1 MTSGALRVSCRC
13 LPKER
18 KKQQE
23 GRAMATLDRKLPTID
38 ALLYKPWSTFID
50 AAKLHCSDNIDLE
63 EIGKE
68 CGKGREVVRLNREDM
83 FIFGHS
89 PAHDEFYLVVCN
101 ICNQL
106 LKPQIFQSHCE
117 QRHSS
122 RCKLS
127 PSPASAPFN
136 SRTSVVQMK
145 PKTCIGHNTFSSN
158 SKPLRMP
165 KDNLRTSINKQ
176 QHTGFPSRDTPRV
189 PVPVPVVSLEKIP
202 NLVKADGANI
212 KMNSTSTSSASS
224 STTCSSALVKP
235 ALTSTASKPVPPSPE
250 KILNGKGIITPSLLD
265 KKHQNG
271 TKSSYKPNKRL
282 SEREFDPNKYCGVL
296 NPETKKPCTRSL
308 TCKTHSLNH
317 RRAVQGRKKR
327 FDILLAEHKAR
338 TREKEAVKDIEPQG
352 GRETSQSA
360 QSQEHVAGSIG
371 NSGLENKV
379 RSSTK
384 SRPSN
389 SYLSR
394 PSSVKSVNGLS
405 SSACG
410 GLVHGHIVSAVRG
423 DVGSRLSS
431 DEGELDGAEESD
443 RLDCHY
449 SRHHPRPLGFCT
461 FGTRAMGRGY
471 YVFDRR
477 WDQFRFALNS
487 MVEKHLNSQ
496 MWKKIPSAA
505 DSPMPAHTTA
515 SFPVLQS
522 FNSASA
528 VNLSSSAVCSSTTP
542 SYVMNSPV
550 LSPAAVVNTSD
561 RNPIMSYTT
570 AFPHR
575 GAAFS
580 IMGPPF
586 KAPSLMSPVPAVV
599 PAPSR
604 FKQSRTKSSKS
615 LKISYSLGNK
625 KKKSANSS
633 TPSPLLTTSVT
644 GSHKR
649 NCVSALNYQI
659 SCYNSVSVHNSHNG
673 TNPLRAKSEP
683 SGRTSLSGS
692 SADSIKHMSMVVSSI
707 DPNLS
712 VSSLMHHSRDH
723 TLSTHNA
730 LSSVPLSFN
739 KSEGKKRKNS
749 SKSIKITKLPGM
761 NSVHRKRTAVL
772 LSVVPESP
780 NSSVPWQKK
789 VHH

>member
-1 MTSGALRVSCRC
+1 MTSGALRVPCRC

-18 KKQQE
+18 NKQQE

-68 CGKGREVVRLNREDM
+68 CGKGREVVRLNRE
-83 FIFGHS
+83 
-89 PAHDEFYLVVCN
+89 
-101 ICNQL
+101 
-106 LKPQIFQSHCE
+106 
-117 QRHSS
+117 
-122 RCKLS
+122 
-127 PSPASAPFN
+127 
-136 SRTSVVQMK
+136 
-145 PKTCIGHNTFSSN
+145 
-158 SKPLRMP
+158 
-165 KDNLRTSINKQ
+165 
-176 QHTGFPSRDTPRV
+176 
-189 PVPVPVVSLEKIP
+189 VVSLEKIP

-250 KILNGKGIITPSLLD
+250 KILNGKGIIPPSLLD

-308 TCKTHSLNH
+308 TCK
-317 RRAVQGRKKR
+317 
-327 FDILLAEHKAR
+327 
-338 TREKEAVKDIEPQG
+338 
-352 GRETSQSA
+352 
-360 QSQEHVAGSIG
+360 
-371 NSGLENKV
+371 
-379 RSSTK
+379 
-384 SRPSN
+384 
-389 SYLSR
+389 
-394 PSSVKSVNGLS
+394 
-405 SSACG
+405 
-410 GLVHGHIVSAVRG
+410 
-423 DVGSRLSS
+423 
-431 DEGELDGAEESD
+431 
-443 RLDCHY
+443 
-449 SRHHPRPLGFCT
+449 FCT

-496 MWKKIPSAA
+496 MWKKIPPAA

-599 PAPSR
+599 PAPSH

-615 LKISYSLGNK
+615 LKISYSL
-625 KKKSANSS
+625 
-633 TPSPLLTTSVT
+633 
-644 GSHKR
+644 
-649 NCVSALNYQI
+649 ALNTIGLKQFDAFPQGAD
-659 SCYNSVSVHNSHNG
+659 YN
-673 TNPLRAKSEP
+673 R
-683 SGRTSLSGS
+683 
-692 SADSIKHMSMVVSSI
+692 I
-707 DPNLS
+707 
-712 VSSLMHHSRDH
+712 
-723 TLSTHNA
+723 TLET
-730 LSSVPLSFN
+730 F
-739 KSEGKKRKNS
+739 KKE
-749 SKSIKITKLPGM
+749 
-761 NSVHRKRTAVL
+761 A
-772 LSVVPESP
+772 
-780 NSSVPWQKK
+780 
-789 VHH
+789 

>member
-1 MTSGALRVSCRC
+1 
-13 LPKER
+13 
-18 KKQQE
+18 
-23 GRAMATLDRKLPTID
+23 MATLDRKLPTTD

-50 AAKLHCSDNIDLE
+50 AAKLHCADNVDLE
-63 EIGKE
+63 ETGKE

-122 RCKLS
+122 RCKPS
-127 PSPASAPFN
+127 PSPASAPYN

-189 PVPVPVVSLEKIP
+189 PVPVTVVSLEKIP

-212 KMNSTSTSSASS
+212 KMNSTTTTTTSTSSASS

-317 RRAVQGRKKR
+317 RRAVQGRKKQ

-338 TREKEAVKDIEPQG
+338 AREKEAVKDIEPQG

-379 RSSTK
+379 TSSTK

-405 SSACG
+405 SSACS
-410 GLVHGHIVSAVRG
+410 GLVHEHIVSAVRG

-431 DEGELDGAEESD
+431 DEGELDSAEESD

-496 MWKKIPSAA
+496 MWK
-505 DSPMPAHTTA
+505 
-515 SFPVLQS
+515 
-522 FNSASA
+522 
-528 VNLSSSAVCSSTTP
+528 
-542 SYVMNSPV
+542 
-550 LSPAAVVNTSD
+550 
-561 RNPIMSYTT
+561 
-570 AFPHR
+570 
-575 GAAFS
+575 
-580 IMGPPF
+580 
-586 KAPSLMSPVPAVV
+586 
-599 PAPSR
+599 
-604 FKQSRTKSSKS
+604 
-615 LKISYSLGNK
+615 
-625 KKKSANSS
+625 
-633 TPSPLLTTSVT
+633 
-644 GSHKR
+644 
-649 NCVSALNYQI
+649 
-659 SCYNSVSVHNSHNG
+659 
-673 TNPLRAKSEP
+673 
-683 SGRTSLSGS
+683 
-692 SADSIKHMSMVVSSI
+692 
-707 DPNLS
+707 
-712 VSSLMHHSRDH
+712 DH

-772 LSVVPESP
+772 LSAVPESP
-780 NSSVPWQKK
+780 NSSVLWQKK

>member
-1 MTSGALRVSCRC
+1 MTSGALRVACRW
-13 LPKER
+13 LQKER
-18 KKQQE
+18 KKQQ
-23 GRAMATLDRKLPTID
+23 GRAMAALDRKLPTTD

-50 AAKLHCSDNIDLE
+50 SAKLHCADYANLE
-63 EIGKE
+63 ETVKYY
-68 CGKGREVVRLNREDM
+68 GKGREVVRLNREDM

-89 PAHDEFYLVVCN
+89 PAHDEFYQVVCN
-101 ICNQL
+101 ICNQV
-106 LKPQIFQSHCE
+106 LKPQIFQSHCDNGILNRDR
-117 QRHSS
+117 QQCFLRNVLGSQ
-122 RCKLS
+122 
-127 PSPASAPFN
+127 PSFFEL
-136 SRTSVVQMK
+136 VV
-145 PKTCIGHNTFSSN
+145 
-158 SKPLRMP
+158 
-165 KDNLRTSINKQ
+165 
-176 QHTGFPSRDTPRV
+176 PSC
-189 PVPVPVVSLEKIP
+189 VPVPVVSLEKIP
-202 NLVKADGANI
+202 NLKADGANI
-212 KMNSTSTSSASS
+212 KMISITTSSASS

-250 KILNGKGIITPSLLD
+250 KILNGKGIIPPSLLD

-327 FDILLAEHKAR
+327 FDLLLAEHKAR

-379 RSSTK
+379 TSSTK

-410 GLVHGHIVSAVRG
+410 GLVHEHIVSAVRG

-449 SRHHPRPLGFCT
+449 SRHHPRPLGICT

-496 MWKKIPSAA
+496 KWKKIPPAA

-522 FNSASA
+522 INSASA
-528 VNLSSSAVCSSTTP
+528 VYLSSSAVRSSTTP

-550 LSPAAVVNTSD
+550 LSLAAFVNTSD
-561 RNPIMSYTT
+561 RNSIMSYTT

-580 IMGPPF
+580 IMDPPF
-586 KAPSLMSPVPAVV
+586 KAPLLMSPVPAVV

-604 FKQSRTKSSKS
+604 YKQSRTKSSKS
-615 LKISYSLGNK
+615 LKISYSSGN

-633 TPSPLLTTSVT
+633 TPSPLLTSSALSFT

-649 NCVSALNYQI
+649 NCVSALNSYQI
-659 SCYNSVSVHNSHNG
+659 SSCYNTVSVHNSQNG
-673 TNPLRAKSEP
+673 TNPLCAKSEP

-692 SADSIKHMSMVVSSI
+692 SADSIKHMSMVVSNI

-712 VSSLMHHSRDH
+712 VSSLMHRSGDH

-739 KSEGKKRKNS
+739 KSEGKKQKNS
-749 SKSIKITKLPGM
+749 SSNNKSTKMPGM

-772 LSVVPESP
+772 LSAVPESP
-780 NSSVPWQKK
+780 KSSVPWQVRKDLI
-789 VHH
+789 